1 PYFRAPHI
9 YFSFPKRF
17 VPHRKLGPEYPETGI
32 SEAVF
37 LSSRDGIHFDRT
49 FLEALIRP
57 GRDPRN
63 WGDRGQMPAWGLVQT
78 GPDEMSLYYSRN
90 YNFPTV
96 HERRGVFRLDGIASA
111 HAGYRGGELVTKLIK
126 FKGNQLVLNFATAAS
141 GSVQVEIQDA
151 EGTSLSG
158 LSMNDAPEL
167 FGDEIAKAY
176 AWSSKST
183 LGNVAGRPVRLRIRL
198 KDADVFSY
206 RFTP

>member
-1 PYFRAPHI
+1 
-9 YFSFPKRF
+9 
-17 VPHRKLGPEYPETGI
+17 
-32 SEAVF
+32 
-37 LSSRDGIHFDRT
+37 
-49 FLEALIRP
+49 
-57 GRDPRN
+57 
-63 WGDRGQMPAWGLVQT
+63 MPAWGLVQT

-151 EGTSLSG
+151 EGTSLPG